1 MTVIYITFKN
11 ERSCYNESMKSK
23 GTLTKETILK
33 SAFDF
38 ASQFGFEA
46 LSIGKLADSVGLSK
60 SGLFGHFKSKEK
72 LQCMVLDYAAQNYTR
87 KVITPVLTHPR
98 GLPRVRA
105 LTKQWIL
112 WVSDDGVGGCPL
124 LAAAIEFDD
133 RPGPVLDR
141 VRFWYQKKID
151 FVVGAIALAISEGHL
166 SSDTNAKDMA
176 HELYSLMIGHHLFS
190 RLLKEED
197 AIARF
202 ERSVEDLI
210 ARHLAP
216 KA

>member
-1 MTVIYITFKN
+1 
-11 ERSCYNESMKSK
+11 MKTK

-38 ASQFGFEA
+38 ATQFGFEA

-72 LQCMVLDYAAQNYTR
+72 LQCMVLDYAAHNYTR
-87 KVITPVLTHPR
+87 KVVTPALKEPR
-98 GLPRVRA
+98 GLPRLEA
-105 LTKQWIL
+105 LTKSWVL
-112 WVSDDGVGGCPL
+112 WVSDEGVGGCPL

-133 RPGPVLDR
+133 RPGVVLDR
-141 VRFWYQKKID
+141 VRYWYKQKID
-151 FVVGAIALAISEGHL
+151 FIIGACERAMEEGHFKKE
-166 SSDTNAKDMA
+166 TNASDLA

-190 RLLKEED
+190 RLLQEEEAKE
-197 AIARF
+197 RF
-202 ERSVEDLI
+202 LKLVDELFN
-210 ARHLAP
+210 RH